1 MRRIHPTIQ
10 TAVQGTGTALRRSL
24 AALLAAS
31 ALAQTPDTG
40 PQTGA
45 QDRPAPPTQALVER
59 LDLAPFYRQHLSA
72 GGFPIVGSDKVQA
85 HAFLEAR
92 YLINAMLRGRRD
104 IRAALI
110 KNKVRFSI
118 MAAAEMT
125 TAIPEHSD
133 LTPSKYWD
141 RRARGLGATR
151 RRPAVS
157 CGEENLLRF
166 RGDPYR
172 QENILIHEFAHAIH
186 QMALNDLDKTFDKR
200 LNTAFQAA
208 RKAGLWKGKYAGS
221 NRNEYWAEGV
231 QSWFD
236 TNRPPDHDHN
246 HVDTRDELRDYDP
259 GLAALVREV
268 FGDRPWRYIAPAK
281 RPAEG
286 RRHLAT
292 YDPTKMPR
300 FSWPKGL
307 EAWYRDYTR
316 KKVQRKRKSPAR

>member
-1 MRRIHPTIQ
+1 MPTLPTKTHAP
-10 TAVQGTGTALRRSL
+10 TAHRHGLLRVSAAAML
-24 AALLAAS
+24 AAGAV
-31 ALAQTPDTG
+31 AQAPGEG
-40 PQTGA
+40 PA
-45 QDRPAPPTQALVER
+45 APPAALVER
-59 LDLAPFYRQHLSA
+59 LNLAPFYRQHLSA

-92 YLINAMLRGRRD
+92 YLIDAMLRGRDD
-104 IRAALI
+104 IRARLV
-110 KNKVRFSI
+110 KNKVRFAI
-118 MAAAEMT
+118 MAASEMT

-133 LTPSKYWD
+133 LKPAKYWD

-166 RGDPYR
+166 DGDPYR
-172 QENILIHEFAHAIH
+172 HENILIHELAHAIH

-200 LNTAFQAA
+200 LDASFQAA
-208 RKAGLWKGKYAGS
+208 REAGLWKGKYAGS

-246 HVDTRDELRDYDP
+246 DVDTRDELKDYDP
-259 GLAALVREV
+259 GLAALVGEV
-268 FGDRPWRYIAPAK
+268 FGDRPWRYVIPTK
-281 RPAEG
+281 RTAEG
-286 RRHLAT
+286 RRHLAN
-292 YDPTKMPR
+292 YDPTQMPR
-300 FSWPKGL
+300 FRWPKGL

-316 KKVQRKRKSPAR
+316 KKVQRKRKSPARGPQPGSS